1 MKKKIILLA
10 IASIMAVGTIIGGT
24 MAAYQASTDTRKTIS
39 TSSVDVGLEFEGVDV
54 DDSGT
59 LVYTSSDVEDGTVE
73 EKVRAVNKGERD
85 IYVRVSVNKAWY
97 DENGKVFEN
106 EGKELNSNYIG
117 IRTANESDWII
128 QDEDIQEGGNGEVI
142 YLYYKRPLAAKA
154 STSALMDAFTLLK
167 DVNEN
172 TNHYSGLQAKIRFDA
187 DAVQITAGHDAML
200 AEWGVD
206 VEIDPSGTIIRVTNQ

>member
-39 TSSVDVGLEFEGVDV
+39 TSSVDVGLEFVGADV
-54 DDSGT
+54 DESG
-59 LVYTSSDVEDGTVE
+59 LVVYESSDIKDGTVQE
-73 EKVRAVNKGERD
+73 RVRAVNEGERD

-97 DENGKVFEN
+97 KDNEKVFES

-117 IRTANESDWII
+117 ICTANEGDWII
-128 QDEDIQEGGNGEVI
+128 QDADIREGGNGEVI
-142 YLYYKRPLAAKA
+142 YFYYKKPLKA
-154 STSALMDAFTLLK
+154 GKPTSELMDAFTILK

-172 TNHYSGLQAKIRFDA
+172 TNQYSGLEARIRFDA
-187 DAVQITAGHDAML
+187 DAVQTTAARDAMV
-200 AEWGVD
+200 AEWGVYA
-206 VEIDPSGTIIRVTNQ
+206 EIDESGTIVTLTDQ